1 MGKGIDLAR
10 AAGAGLH
17 ADVLDD
23 FKDQLLVVFLKRLKA
38 LGHTLDFPC
47 AEIDDTGRDIVSFS
61 VDPVTR
67 TFRFVLSK
75 KS

>member
-1 MGKGIDLAR
+1 MGKGIDTAR

-23 FKDQLLVVFLKRLKA
+23 LKDQLLIVFLKRLHS
-38 LGHTLDFPC
+38 LGHSLQFPV
-47 AEIDDTGRDIVSFS
+47 AEVDDTGRDLVSFS
-61 VDPVTR
+61 VRDDVFHFELGR
-67 TFRFVLSK
+67 

>member
-10 AAGAGLH
+10 TAGAGIH

-23 FKDQLLVVFLKRLKA
+23 LKDQLIVVFLKRLKEY
-38 LGHTLDFPC
+38 GHSLDFPLK
-47 AEIDDTGRDIVSFS
+47 EIDDTGKDLVSFR

-67 TFRFVLSK
+67 AFHFELGR

>member
-10 AAGAGLH
+10 QAGAGIH

-23 FKDQLLVVFLKRLKA
+23 FKDQLLVVFLKSLKT
-38 LGHTLDFPC
+38 LGHPLYFPLS
-47 AEIDDTGRDIVSFS
+47 EIDDTGNDLVNFR
-61 VDPVTR
+61 VDPETK
-67 TFRFVLSK
+67 RFYFEIGR

>member
-10 AAGAGLH
+10 AAGAGIH

-23 FKDQLLVVFLKRLKA
+23 LKDQLIVVFLKQLKA
-38 LGHTLDFPC
+38 RGHSLDFPVS
-47 AEIDDTGRDIVSFS
+47 EIDDTGKDLVSFR

-67 TFRFVLSK
+67 DFHFELGR

>member
-1 MGKGIDLAR
+1 MGKGIDIAR

-23 FKDQLLVVFLKRLKA
+23 LKDQLLVVFLKRLKTY
-38 LGHTLDFPC
+38 GHTLDFPVS
-47 AEIDDTGRDIVSFS
+47 EIDDTGKDVVSFS

-67 TFRFVLSK
+67 EFHFELGR

>member
-10 AAGAGLH
+10 AAGAGIH

-23 FKDQLLVVFLKRLKA
+23 LKDQLIVVFLKRLKKY
-38 LGHTLDFPC
+38 GHTLDFPV
-47 AEIDDTGRDIVSFS
+47 AEIDDTGKDLVSFR

-67 TFRFVLSK
+67 DFHFELGR

>member
-10 AAGAGLH
+10 AAGAGIH

-23 FKDQLLVVFLKRLKA
+23 LKDQLIVVFLKRLKKY
-38 LGHTLDFPC
+38 GHTLDFPVS
-47 AEIDDTGRDIVSFS
+47 EIDDTGKDLVSFS
-61 VDPVTR
+61 VDPATR
-67 TFRFVLSK
+67 NFHFELGR

>member
-10 AAGAGLH
+10 AAGAGIH

-23 FKDQLLVVFLKRLKA
+23 LKDQLIVVFLKRLQA
-38 LGHTLDFPC
+38 YGHSLDFPVT
-47 AEIDDTGRDIVSFS
+47 EIDDTGKDLVSFR
-61 VDPVTR
+61 VDPITR
-67 TFRFVLSK
+67 NFHFELGR

>member
-10 AAGAGLH
+10 AAGAGIH

-23 FKDQLLVVFLKRLKA
+23 LKDQLIVVFLKRLKKY
-38 LGHTLDFPC
+38 GHTLDFPVTD
-47 AEIDDTGRDIVSFS
+47 IDDTGKDLVSFS

-67 TFRFVLSK
+67 NFHFELGR

>member
-10 AAGAGLH
+10 AAGAGIH

-23 FKDQLLVVFLKRLKA
+23 LKDQLLVVFLKQLKKF
-38 LGHTLDFPC
+38 GHSLDFPVSD
-47 AEIDDTGRDIVSFS
+47 IDDTGKDVVSFR
-61 VDPVTR
+61 VDPATR
-67 TFRFVLSK
+67 NFRFELGR